1 MWPFLVLLMQAAQ
14 PAHIAPPVTRYQ
26 VLAAEYLREAG
37 IPVLAAALQSPD
49 TLIQRLAARAVG
61 RLENAEHV
69 GLIQPLLTSPSASVR
84 IAVIEAAAQ
93 MHAPIGSNGLLT
105 EKDPAV
111 RGAWYAAAGRAM
123 GASAELEQK
132 LVDGLA
138 EPSTITQR
146 GAARGLESMI
156 RLNARSFHPSPETIA
171 ELRHTVIETND
182 SELRMLALRALIP
195 TRDRDSLTIAA
206 ALRDTSAEVRATGVL
221 MGRVWLDDPS
231 PIVRAQALL
240 VAATCE
246 RAASAARDPS
256 EHVALLAI
264 DELGTLKCNAALL
277 RPWLT
282 STNSWR
288 RRAHATVSLAK
299 ADPAAAHAAVRALAA
314 SPVWQ
319 ARTWAAR
326 AARVIDDRATL
337 AELARDVAPNVVIA
351 AMTTPA
357 EALPALGR
365 DHAGLVL
372 AASQLLAKAT
382 PFDTSW
388 SAPLRASFARLAKT
402 HGVTWRDP
410 RVGIIKAMRGTDA
423 ATLVWLGERLYDA
436 DPAVARA
443 AADQIKALGG
453 PTVEP
458 VTRTYAPPPFPS
470 EQALTAVDGA
480 TATIT
485 IRGKGAM
492 TIRFDTHVAPM
503 TVYTFARL
511 ATSGRYNGNTI
522 HRVIPNFLV
531 QGGSPGADE
540 YDPVASTFMRDEV
553 GGKNLRGT
561 IGISTRGRDTGD
573 GQFYINLID
582 NARLDGDYTV
592 FGDVITGLDVMD
604 RIQEGDVIE
613 SVVIHRRAR
622 GASIAYVLI
631 ADVRYMVPPTTTGPD
646 CIGVCSSLTNLH
658 AGTSE
663 AAFETFI

>member
-1 MWPFLVLLMQAAQ
+1 MWPFLVLLIQAAAQ
-14 PAHIAPPVTRYQ
+14 PAPTAPPVTRYQ

-61 RLENAEHV
+61 RLENAQHA
-69 GLIQPLLTSPSASVR
+69 GLIEPLITSPSASLR
-84 IAVIEAAAQ
+84 IAGIEAAAQ
-93 MHAPIGSNGLLT
+93 MHAPIASNGLAT

-111 RGAWYAAAGRAM
+111 RGAWYAAAGRSM
-123 GASAELEQK
+123 KASVELEHE
-132 LVDGLA
+132 LARGLT
-138 EPSTITQR
+138 EPSPITKR

-156 RLNARSFHPSPETIA
+156 RLNAKSFHPSPETIA
-171 ELRHTVIETND
+171 ELRRTVIETHD
-182 SELRMLALRALIP
+182 SELRMLAMRALIP

-206 ALRDTSAEVRATGVL
+206 ALRDTSAQVRATGVL
-221 MGRVWLDDPS
+221 MGRVWRDDAS
-231 PIVRAQALL
+231 PIVRVQALL
-240 VAATCE
+240 VASTCE

-264 DELGTLKCNAALL
+264 DQLGTLKCNAALL

-282 STNSWR
+282 SATSWR
-288 RRAHATVSLAK
+288 RRAHATVALAK
-299 ADPAAAHAAVRALAA
+299 TDSAAAHAAVRALAG
-314 SPVWQ
+314 SPIWQ
-319 ARTWAAR
+319 ARAWAAQ
-326 AARVIDDRATL
+326 AARVVDDRTTL
-337 AELARDVAPNVVIA
+337 AELARDVAPNVVVA

-357 EALPALGR
+357 EALHALER

-372 AASQLLAKAT
+372 AASQVLAKVV

-388 SAPLRASFARLAKT
+388 SAPLRASFARLAKN
-402 HGVTWRDP
+402 HPITWRDP

-453 PTVEP
+453 PAVEP

-470 EQALTAVDGA
+470 EQALTALDGA
-480 TATIT
+480 TATMT
-485 IRGKGAM
+485 IRGIGAV
-492 TIRFDTHVAPM
+492 TVRFDTDVAPM
-503 TVYTFARL
+503 AVYTFAQL
-511 ATSGRYNGNTI
+511 ATTGRYNGNTI

-531 QGGSPGADE
+531 QGGSPGGDE

-553 GGKNLRGT
+553 GGENRRGT

-582 NARLDGDYTV
+582 NDRLDGDYTV
-592 FGDVITGLDVMD
+592 FGTVITGLDVVD
-604 RIQEGDVIE
+604 RIQEGDVID
-613 SVVIHRRAR
+613 SVVIHRRGMDR
-622 GASIAYVLI
+622 RSK
-631 ADVRYMVPPTTTGPD
+631 
-646 CIGVCSSLTNLH
+646 
-658 AGTSE
+658 
-663 AAFETFI
+663 